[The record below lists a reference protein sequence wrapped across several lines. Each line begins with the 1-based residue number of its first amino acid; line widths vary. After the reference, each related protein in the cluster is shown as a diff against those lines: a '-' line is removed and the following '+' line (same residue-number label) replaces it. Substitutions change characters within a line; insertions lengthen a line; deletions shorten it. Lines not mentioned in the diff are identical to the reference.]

1 MADKEAPKKKQRTK
15 PTVWTD
21 KPPEPWHIFNGP
33 ERTVAP
39 LTTAEIDAI
48 KAIVGKVSMV
58 TLKGDMDYFA
68 HMKLEMEQPTP
79 SFLNPGG
86 VKADTAVYVG
96 RVSAATLTQTN
107 CSCRWGCSCP

>member
-1 MADKEAPKKKQRTK
+1 MADKEAPKKKQKTK

-39 LTTAEIDAI
+39 LTKDEIDSI

-68 HMKLEMEQPTP
+68 QLKTEMEQPTA

-86 VKADTAVYVG
+86 G
-96 RVSAATLTQTN
+96 QGGH
-107 CSCRWGCSCP
+107 CSLCGQSKCCYPHSN